1 MKKEN
6 IRAYSMGICQ
16 ILTRCGVKQLIRFL
30 SDYSALKKQ
39 LTQDLAPIVKR
50 YMVDSPGVSF
60 QKYLDID
67 YWLFENM
74 RRCYMLG
81 LHTIGRKLKILDV
94 GTGAAYFPFVCKY
107 YGHDVEVIDVA
118 DNEMY
123 NDIVNSFGLKKYTQY
138 IRKFNNLS
146 TNSKYDLVTAFMI
159 CFNCH
164 QQPDLWHVGEWDHFL
179 TSLHMNNL
187 NSGGRVFLSF
197 NAESA
202 EEPVSKELLA
212 YFAANNAEVAGSEV
226 YLNNNYIFER

>member
-1 MKKEN
+1 
-6 IRAYSMGICQ
+6 MGIYQ
-16 ILTRCGVKQLIRFL
+16 VLTTCGFKPLYRFL
-30 SDYSALKKQ
+30 SDYSALKTQ
-39 LTQDLAPIVKR
+39 LAQDLAPIVKR

-81 LHTIGRKLKILDV
+81 LHIPGRKLKILDI
-94 GTGAAYFPFVCKY
+94 GTGSAYFPFVCKY
-107 YGHDVEVIDVA
+107 YGHDIEVVDVA

-123 NDIVNSFGLKKYTQY
+123 NEIVNIFGLKKYSQY

-146 TNSKYDLVTAFMI
+146 AESKYDLVTAFMI

-164 QQPDLWHVGEWDHFL
+164 QQPDLWHVREWEHFL
-179 TSLHMNNL
+179 TNLHNHNL

-197 NAESA
+197 NAETV

-212 YFAANNAEVAGSEV
+212 YFVANNAEVSGSDV
-226 YLNNNYIFER
+226 YINSNYKFDQ